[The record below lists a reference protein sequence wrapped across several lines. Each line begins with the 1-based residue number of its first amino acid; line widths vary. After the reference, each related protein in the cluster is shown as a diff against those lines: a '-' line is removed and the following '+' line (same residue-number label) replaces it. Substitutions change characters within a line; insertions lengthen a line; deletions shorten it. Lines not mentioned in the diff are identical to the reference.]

1 MLMFIPSI
9 TAVTIMLMFIPSITA
24 VIIVIY
30 CYVMLVQG
38 QLRADEIILSKSIS
52 ISSNVCCIC

>member
-1 MLMFIPSI
+1 MFIPSI

-38 QLRADEIILSKSIS
+38 QLRADEIILSSKSIS

>member
-1 MLMFIPSI
+1 MFIP

>member
-1 MLMFIPSI
+1 MLMFIP